1 MLLNIN
7 KKWELNKIEAI
18 FADTNALIKL
28 LGGDIIVAEL
38 LNGKTVF
45 ISEMTEM
52 ELLCKPNASKE
63 DKKAIQILLE
73 DCVIIPFNQEIK
85 HRAIKI
91 RLSTRMKLIDS
102 IVGASAVNVGLSIV
116 TNDGDFTRLSNEIDI
131 ILIP

>member
-1 MLLNIN
+1 M
-7 KKWELNKIEAI
+7 
-18 FADTNALIKL
+18 
-28 LGGDIIVAEL
+28 GGDIIVAEL